1 MLFVSLADYQAAVQ
15 EKLDPDYWHYRCT
28 ITDQVL
34 NWNRQESTTTKARY
48 VDGHDIIEEFSL
60 VEGPV
65 VGRLLAL
72 LDEAV
77 ELGTVRS
84 REQAL
89 LYLEQEQVKLR
100 I

>member
-1 MLFVSLADYQAAVQ
+1 M
-15 EKLDPDYWHYRCT
+15 
-28 ITDQVL
+28 
-34 NWNRQESTTTKARY
+34 
-48 VDGHDIIEEFSL
+48 
-60 VEGPV
+60 EGPV

-77 ELGTVRS
+77 ALGTVRS

-89 LYLEQEQVKLR
+89 LYLEQVQVKLR